1 MGRNPYAESPGPF
14 SGRAQELETLERELL
29 RGRGALAAIMAGRG
43 MGKTRLARELC
54 ERLHAVA
61 TCETHYWP
69 RTPGEPGDF
78 LSKLGRD
85 FGREFSGTLFVDDV
99 IEAKGLEVVGRSE
112 PGTGFGPHFTT
123 IHPRPGLAT
132 LRVHHVLV
140 QFPGD

>member
-43 MGKTRLARELC
+43 MGKTRLARELR
-54 ERLHAVA
+54 ERLLAVPS
-61 TCETHYWP
+61 CETHYWP

-99 IEAKGLEVVGRSE
+99 IEAIEARPAARTISTRERTFRSSMTTYACVSVGMAY
-112 PGTGFGPHFTT
+112 PTT
-123 IHPRPGLAT
+123 
-132 LRVHHVLV
+132 
-140 QFPGD
+140 